1 MIRATR
7 QPFLLGALAFGVVS
21 AVASAA
27 EYSGA
32 SASEHQHSFALSQP
46 GAGAP
51 ASPNHQHSFELSQP
65 EGAALATPAA
75 PDEHQAGLEK
85 SIPDELAHA
94 SDSPPGAELPFR
106 LTDHTGA
113 PFDREALSG
122 HFTLVYFG
130 YTHCT
135 DVCPIGLSVMASTL
149 REMPDYAG
157 QVEGAF
163 ITVDPARDSAE
174 TLQKYVGYFHPA
186 ICGVRGT
193 AEETARAADY
203 FEIVFRHGAQN
214 GTPTV
219 EHSDTIIV
227 LDENGIEQ
235 KRFPGS
241 TRPSIIRSELT
252 AMLAQ
257 SDNNHQKR

>member
-1 MIRATR
+1 MHMMRVNR
-7 QPFLLGALAFGVVS
+7 QALLLGVLAFGAVS
-21 AVASAA
+21 NVAHTAEHSRAA
-27 EYSGA
+27 
-32 SASEHQHSFALSQP
+32 
-46 GAGAP
+46 
-51 ASPNHQHSFELSQP
+51 
-65 EGAALATPAA
+65 PAA
-75 PDEHQAGLEK
+75 PDHQDSFEISK
-85 SIPDELAHA
+85 PDGTAHA
-94 SDSPPGAELPFR
+94 SNATYEGGALPFH
-106 LTDHTGA
+106 LNDHTGA

-149 REMPDYAG
+149 REMPEYEG
-157 QVEGAF
+157 RVEGAF

-252 AMLAQ
+252 ALLAQ
-257 SDNNHQKR
+257 SDNTHQKR